1 MLLVNTEQA
10 RSIDSITINK
20 YDVPGLILMENAGM
34 RLADA
39 AFDGSDKVYTVVC
52 GKGNNGGDG
61 SVAAR
66 HLLARGADVCI
77 VLACSVQQLS
87 GDALCAFEL
96 ALKFGVPVIEGINET
111 ARIRIMYSD
120 AVIDAVLGIGC
131 KNAPEGAAEDAVRL
145 INGCSAKIYS
155 ADVPSG
161 INCDTGAV
169 CGEAVSADETITF
182 GYAKTGL
189 VLYPARLYA
198 GKVTVADISFSH
210 AAARAQNINVQ
221 TIESYTLPRVEDNA
235 FKGTRG
241 RLLAIAGSTKYG
253 GAAYMSSY
261 AALRSG
267 CGLVTLAY
275 PKGVMCSYTNM
286 CPELICRECASDGG
300 CFARKSASDITAL
313 THSADAVIAGCGTG
327 VTEGTRKI
335 VHDLILNYDKTLVLD
350 ADGINC
356 IASSKHILA
365 DKKCDIIITPHIGE
379 MARFLGTSTKEIS
392 DNMIETAKNAAG
404 EYNIT
409 VVLKSA
415 STVIAMPDGRVYVNT
430 YGTSGMATAGS
441 GDVLTGIIGSFAAQG
456 MSPTESAVNGVAVHA
471 LSGSAAEAKNGKHYM
486 NATDII
492 AAMSSLDKDDKK

>member
-131 KNAPEGAAEDAVRL
+131 KNAPEGTAADAIRL

-189 VLYPARLYA
+189 V
-198 GKVTVADISFSH
+198 S
-210 AAARAQNINVQ
+210 
-221 TIESYTLPRVEDNA
+221 
-235 FKGTRG
+235 
-241 RLLAIAGSTKYG
+241 
-253 GAAYMSSY
+253 GA
-261 AALRSG
+261 
-267 CGLVTLAY
+267 
-275 PKGVMCSYTNM
+275 
-286 CPELICRECASDGG
+286 LICR
-300 CFARKSASDITAL
+300 
-313 THSADAVIAGCGTG
+313 
-327 VTEGTRKI
+327 
-335 VHDLILNYDKTLVLD
+335 
-350 ADGINC
+350 
-356 IASSKHILA
+356 
-365 DKKCDIIITPHIGE
+365 
-379 MARFLGTSTKEIS
+379 
-392 DNMIETAKNAAG
+392 
-404 EYNIT
+404 
-409 VVLKSA
+409 
-415 STVIAMPDGRVYVNT
+415 
-430 YGTSGMATAGS
+430 
-441 GDVLTGIIGSFAAQG
+441 
-456 MSPTESAVNGVAVHA
+456 
-471 LSGSAAEAKNGKHYM
+471 
-486 NATDII
+486 
-492 AAMSSLDKDDKK
+492 